1 MTTRLLPLVFVLAA
15 VAADGAGQHRV
26 ASYLVLLAIPGA
38 AAAALDAVAGLLEGK
53 PNLVR
58 SICTSLALVLLVLGS
73 AVRYNAPRGAGVPP
87 LALSTLA
94 ATIAAYMVPVLLWV
108 LWQPRTRPQRVEAA
122 VD

>member
-1 MTTRLLPLVFVLAA
+1 MTTRLLPLTFVLAA
-15 VAADGAGQHRV
+15 VAADGGGQHRI

-38 AAAALDAVAGLLEGK
+38 AAAALDAVAGLLDGRAT
-53 PNLVR
+53 LVR
-58 SICTSLALVLLVLGS
+58 SVCTTLALVLLVLGS

-94 ATIAAYMVPVLLWV
+94 ATIAAYMVPLVLWLV
-108 LWQPRTRPQRVEAA
+108 WQPRPRPQHVEAA